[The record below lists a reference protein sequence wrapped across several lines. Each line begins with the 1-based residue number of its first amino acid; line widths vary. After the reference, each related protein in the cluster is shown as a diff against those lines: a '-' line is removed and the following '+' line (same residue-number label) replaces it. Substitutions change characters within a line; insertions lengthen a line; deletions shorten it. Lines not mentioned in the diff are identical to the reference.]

1 MIIDRYNFF
10 LFDIDRTLWDFDTNA
25 AVAMHAML
33 NEFQI
38 DIGSYDEFISYYE
51 VINHHLWDE
60 YEAGRITKEY
70 LRRERFYQ
78 TLKNNYG
85 KDDLDLSERMGN
97 RYLEYMALGKA
108 LMPGALDLLRAIQS
122 KGGKMAIVSN
132 GFREVQYRKM
142 EVSGIANFFSAVM
155 ISDEIGVHKPHPA
168 IFKKAMEAIGG
179 GKKETLMVGDDYR
192 NDIEGAQIFGID
204 QFYYNPNNIPSD
216 KGATY
221 ESSDLWDLIRL

>member
-122 KGGKMAIVSN
+122 
-132 GFREVQYRKM
+132 
-142 EVSGIANFFSAVM
+142 
-155 ISDEIGVHKPHPA
+155 
-168 IFKKAMEAIGG
+168 
-179 GKKETLMVGDDYR
+179 
-192 NDIEGAQIFGID
+192 
-204 QFYYNPNNIPSD
+204 
-216 KGATY
+216 
-221 ESSDLWDLIRL
+221 